1 MDVAAKDAE
10 ARRKRATGLLL
21 RVGWWL
27 IVVAVIL
34 G

>member
-1 MDVAAKDAE
+1 MEVAAKDAE

-27 IVVAVIL
+27 IVAVI
-34 G
+34 